1 MSIFYY
7 ILDDASHM
15 KRPLFAKQCVIEQF
29 DDLHEALSYYR
40 KLPDTREK
48 VLGLSDGICVLELVR
63 CVPLFETDREGTNIL
78 SSDPRRYPFWAE
90 RPEAILAMETCKQE
104 LKLRYMDQGGIRVPI
119 PAGEELPEDLKDKRL
134 WMKKPFDDPKTAIKS
149 VTVIGKGPMPPSVL
163 QEKVDPPHLVF
174 EYRVDLVDPNG
185 AFRSVPVQPWLFEL
199 LAKHTLE
206 IQEKEKE
213 E

>member
-1 MSIFYY
+1 
-7 ILDDASHM
+7 
-15 KRPLFAKQCVIEQF
+15 
-29 DDLHEALSYYR
+29 
-40 KLPDTREK
+40 
-48 VLGLSDGICVLELVR
+48 
-63 CVPLFETDREGTNIL
+63 
-78 SSDPRRYPFWAE
+78 
-90 RPEAILAMETCKQE
+90 MEVCKQE
-104 LKLRYMDQGGIRVPI
+104 LKLRYMAQGVIRVPI

-149 VTVIGKGPMPPSVL
+149 VTVIGKWPMPPSVL

>member
-15 KRPLFAKQCVIEQF
+15 RRPLFAKQCVIEQF
-29 DDLHEALSYYR
+29 DDLHEALSRYR
-40 KLPDTREK
+40 ELPDTREK

-63 CVPLFETDREGTNIL
+63 CVPLFETDREGTSIL

-90 RPEAILAMETCKQE
+90 RPEAILAMEVCKQE
-104 LKLRYMDQGGIRVPI
+104 LKLRYMAQGVIRVPI

-134 WMKKPFDDPKTAIKS
+134 WMKEPFDDPKTAIQS

-163 QEKVDPPHLVF
+163 QEKANPPHLVF
-174 EYRVDLVDPNG
+174 EYWVDLVDPNG
-185 AFRSVPVQPWLFEL
+185 AFHCVPVQPWLFDL

-206 IQEKEKE
+206 LQEKEKE